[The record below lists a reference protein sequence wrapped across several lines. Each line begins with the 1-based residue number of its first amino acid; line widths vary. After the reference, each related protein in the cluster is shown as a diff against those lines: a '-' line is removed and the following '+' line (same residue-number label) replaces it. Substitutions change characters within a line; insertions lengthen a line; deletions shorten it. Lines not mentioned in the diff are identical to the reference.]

1 LVKSDFAA
9 DFRWYLFYFQFF
21 ACSNFILFATGFYDR
36 VHGLKPQLISTF
48 KLIHPGVAKPII
60 ISCMPSTVKTN
71 DLSQILA
78 PISLDFKAL
87 DEVIRLRLASK
98 VALIDQIS
106 TYIIQA
112 GGKRVRPAL
121 LMLVAKALA
130 NGKPTPHSLEMAA
143 VVEFIHTATLLH
155 DDVVDESTLRRGRET
170 ANAAFGNAASV
181 LVGDFLYSRAFQMMV
196 GPNDLRVMQILSD
209 ATNTIAEG
217 EVLQLLN
224 MNDPEVDETSYLQ
237 VIRYKTAK
245 LFEASTELGA
255 ILANATDAQR
265 EQAAAFGRHIGTA
278 FQLMDD
284 LLDYTANAAQM
295 GKNAGDDLREGK
307 PTLPLIYLLEHGTNE
322 ERLLV
327 RAAIEQNQDLPDDV
341 FAQILRAVQS
351 SGALDYTQAAAKR
364 EADLALDCIKDFP
377 TNEATSALHALC
389 EYSLARQT

>member
-1 LVKSDFAA
+1 
-9 DFRWYLFYFQFF
+9 
-21 ACSNFILFATGFYDR
+21 
-36 VHGLKPQLISTF
+36 
-48 KLIHPGVAKPII
+48 
-60 ISCMPSTVKTN
+60 
-71 DLSQILA
+71 
-78 PISLDFKAL
+78 
-87 DEVIRLRLASK
+87 
-98 VALIDQIS
+98 
-106 TYIIQA
+106 
-112 GGKRVRPAL
+112 
-121 LMLVAKALA
+121 
-130 NGKPTPHSLEMAA
+130 
-143 VVEFIHTATLLH
+143 
-155 DDVVDESTLRRGRET
+155 
-170 ANAAFGNAASV
+170 
-181 LVGDFLYSRAFQMMV
+181 
-196 GPNDLRVMQILSD
+196 MQILSD

-224 MNDPEVDETSYLQ
+224 MNDPEVDENSYLQ

-255 ILANATDAQR
+255 ILANASEAHR

-307 PTLPLIYLLEHGTNE
+307 PTLPLIYLLENGSNE

-341 FAQILRAVQS
+341 FAQILAAVQS

-364 EADLALDCIKDFP
+364 EADLALECLKDFP
-377 TNEATSALHALC
+377 VNAATTALHALC

>member
-1 LVKSDFAA
+1 M
-9 DFRWYLFYFQFF
+9 
-21 ACSNFILFATGFYDR
+21 T
-36 VHGLKPQLISTF
+36 
-48 KLIHPGVAKPII
+48 
-60 ISCMPSTVKTN
+60 STVKTN
-71 DLSQILA
+71 ELSQILA
-78 PISLDFKAL
+78 PIALDFKAL
-87 DEVIRLRLASK
+87 DGVIRLRLASK

-106 TYIIQA
+106 GYIIQA

-121 LMLVAKALA
+121 LLLVAKALA
-130 NGKPTPHSLEMAA
+130 NGKETPHTLEMAA

-196 GPNDLRVMQILSD
+196 APNDLRIMQILSD

-224 MNDPEVDETSYLQ
+224 MHDPEVNEESYLQ

-245 LFEASTELGA
+245 LFEASSELGA
-255 ILANATDAQR
+255 ILAKASDAER

-284 LLDYTANAAQM
+284 LLDYTASAAQM

-307 PTLPLIYLLEHGTNE
+307 PTLPLIYLLENGSAE

-327 RAAIEQNQDLPDDV
+327 RAAIEQNQDLPEDI
-341 FAQILRAVQS
+341 FEQILLAVQN
-351 SGALDYTQAAAKR
+351 SGALNFTQAAAQH
-364 EADLALDCIKDFP
+364 EAKLALDCIAAFP
-377 TNEATSALHALC
+377 QNEATDALLALC
-389 EYSLARQT
+389 DYSITRQT